1 MMIVYMVLSLVV
13 GLGLGYFFKVVL
25 DKRYVKDASST
36 ASRLIEE
43 AKKEASNMIADA
55 RLKSKEIMFN
65 AKSQGEMEVKE
76 RMREISQAEKRLA
89 QREDKID
96 SKLSILDKREQEAKK
111 TEERLA
117 RRLKEVEEIKQ
128 EVESLRREQIGRLE
142 KISGLSQEEAKKEL
156 MLTLESEAR
165 HEAAK
170 KLKQIQEEARATA
183 DKKAKE
189 ILVTSIQ
196 RFSADVANEHTV
208 SVVNLPNEE
217 MKGRI
222 IGREGRNIRSIEAL
236 TGVDLIIDDT
246 PDAVVISCFDPVKR
260 EVARLALEKLV
271 ADGRIHPARIE
282 EVVEK
287 VEKEVQDGI
296 WEAGQQATFDVG
308 IHDIHP
314 ELIKLIGKLKYRTSF
329 AQNVYQHSIEVAHL
343 CGIMAAEVGVNQKIA
358 KRIGLLHDIGKAVD
372 HELEGSHAII
382 GADIAKRYGEA
393 EEVVEAIASHHD
405 EAPVTSVYGFLV
417 QAADTLSAARPGAR
431 QEMLENY
438 IKRLSDLESLA
449 RSFEG
454 VTKAYAV
461 QAGRE
466 IRVMADISQVNDDDI
481 DALAQDIAKVI
492 EKQMIYPG
500 QIKVVVIRENRAVGY
515 AK

>member
-1 MMIVYMVLSLVV
+1 
-13 GLGLGYFFKVVL
+13 
-25 DKRYVKDASST
+25 
-36 ASRLIEE
+36 
-43 AKKEASNMIADA
+43 
-55 RLKSKEIMFN
+55 
-65 AKSQGEMEVKE
+65 
-76 RMREISQAEKRLA
+76 
-89 QREDKID
+89 
-96 SKLSILDKREQEAKK
+96 
-111 TEERLA
+111 
-117 RRLKEVEEIKQ
+117 
-128 EVESLRREQIGRLE
+128 
-142 KISGLSQEEAKKEL
+142 

-208 SVVNLPNEE
+208 SVVDLPNEE

-314 ELIKLIGKLKYRTSF
+314 ELIKMIGKLKYRTSF

-466 IRVMADISQVNDDDI
+466 IRVMADISQVNDDDM
-481 DALAQDIAKVI
+481 DALAQDIAKAI

-500 QIKVVVIRENRAVGY
+500 QVKVVVIRENRAVGY